1 MSELTLLVLRLG
13 LLALLWIFVFIVI
26 YSVRSDMFGPRIP
39 RSVRVAAGNQRES
52 HDDRD
57 IPTAAVSTSS
67 PDSQDFAKLVI
78 TAGPK
83 AGTTIDLPVTGVT
96 IGRSSGAGLQVS
108 DDYTST
114 NHAKVSKQGSRW
126 VIEDLGS
133 TNGTF
138 LSGKRVTVATE
149 VTPGSTIRVGT
160 TQFELRP

>member
-39 RSVRVAAGNQRES
+39 RSVRVAASGQREPTTE
-52 HDDRD
+52 RD
-57 IPTAAVSTSS
+57 LPASTPSSASS
-67 PDSQDFAKLVI
+67 PVELTKLVI

-83 AGTTIDLPVTGVT
+83 AGTTIDLPVTGLT

-114 NHAKVSKQGSRW
+114 NHAKVSKQGGRW

-138 LSGKRVTVATE
+138 LGGKRVATAAE
-149 VTPGSTIRVGT
+149 ITPGTTIRVGT